1 MARPSNYPSELRER
15 AVRMVAEVALQ
26 YGTEYE
32 AIRQVAAK
40 LGIGS
45 PETLRLWV
53 RRTQV
58 DAGDRPGV
66 TSEEHAEIKRLKR
79 ENAELRRANK
89 ILKSASEFFAAE
101 PDRPSGR

>member
-1 MARPSNYPSELRER
+1 MARPSKYPPELRER
-15 AVRMVAEVALQ
+15 AVRMVAEVAPQ

-58 DAGDRPGV
+58 DAVIGPAESVAQVPHPRGSDRQ
-66 TSEEHAEIKRLKR
+66 R
-79 ENAELRRANK
+79 
-89 ILKSASEFFAAE
+89 
-101 PDRPSGR
+101 